1 MAFQVNSQPKARIFK
16 SFSQRSFFKF
26 HKMFFPGCG
35 PSIFSKIVI
44 ATDVLIL
51 KYLANEWKMYVY

>member
-16 SFSQRSFFKF
+16 SFSQRSFF
-26 HKMFFPGCG
+26 KMFFPGCG

-51 KYLANEWKMYVY
+51 KYLANE